1 MSSDT
6 SATGKIPALEPET
19 DPAAPAARQASGLVS
34 LAPGPGR
41 DVATRSL
48 VRPGPGQHEPAGR
61 DQTAD
66 RDHGRF
72 QTADR
77 DLMVHEP
84 REPGRG
90 RGLTVVAMAGIGI
103 AILIMITASLVRSGW
118 MRPSLVMPMVGP
130 PWEIPIRQVSA
141 DLVTYALWLAALL
154 GAGGVVA
161 GLLAIHR
168 GARMSARMLLVAGL
182 ITVAVLTMLPPAGS
196 TDALDYATYG
206 RLLALGH
213 SPYVTTPAYL
223 RHIHDAFAHS
233 VPRVWDHYVSVY
245 GPLATMEQF
254 LAAKLGGASAARIAF
269 WLKLWDSAA
278 FVIVAV
284 VLDRLLRHN
293 PAQRLR
299 AHLLWTVNP
308 LLLWDLVAAGHLD
321 VLAVMA
327 GLLGLLA
334 LGEQPAAGRA
344 GHPGHPGLVR
354 VLAAGALLGIAADIK
369 IDYVLFGLGAAWA
382 LRRSLPALAL
392 AGAAALA
399 VLVPSYAYF
408 GTPAVWALLSRRNQ
422 SSADNFYR
430 VLIPHGWHH
439 DLGMIATILVVGV
452 AVLALRRLPPG
463 AVTRPAIR
471 PTVALCAAW
480 LFLWPYQ
487 LPWYDAMIICVLIL
501 YPASRLDWL
510 VLGRLAAGTIS
521 NMPGNPYLQRSRL
534 LLVTDHFA
542 VRALAP
548 IIMLAAAITLV
559 ALCLRGHWKLRNAP
573 GPEHTALEN
582 AGLLTPAVDPV
593 S

>member
-6 SATGKIPALEPET
+6 SATGEVPALEPEAF
-19 DPAAPAARQASGLVS
+19 PAAPAARQASGLTA
-34 LAPGPGR
+34 LAPGPAR
-41 DVATRSL
+41 DVAVRARS
-48 VRPGPGQHEPAGR
+48 RPASDEPGPAGR
-61 DQTAD
+61 D
-66 RDHGRF
+66 
-72 QTADR
+72 
-77 DLMVHEP
+77 P

-90 RGLTVVAMAGIGI
+90 RGLAVLAGAGIGA
-103 AILIMITASLVRSGW
+103 AILIMIAVSLVRGGW
-118 MRPSLVMPMVGP
+118 MLPPVVMPAAGP
-130 PWEIPIRQVSA
+130 PWEIPVRHVSA

-154 GAGGVVA
+154 GTGGVVA
-161 GLLAIHR
+161 GLLAVHR
-168 GARMSARMLLVAGL
+168 GARLSARILLVAGL
-182 ITVAVLTMLPPAGS
+182 MTVAVLTVLPPTGS

-206 RLLALGH
+206 RLVALGH

-223 RHIHDAFAHS
+223 RHLHNAFALS

-254 LAAKLGGASAARIAF
+254 LAAKLGGASAARVTF

-278 FVIVAV
+278 FAVVAI
-284 VLDRLLRHN
+284 VLDRVLRRN
-293 PAQRLR
+293 PARRLR

-308 LLLWDLVAAGHLD
+308 LLLWDIVAAGHLD
-321 VLAVMA
+321 VLAVAA
-327 GLLGLLA
+327 GLLGLLV
-334 LGEQPAAGRA
+334 LGEHPALDR
-344 GHPGHPGLVR
+344 PGLVR

-382 LRRSLPALAL
+382 LRRSVLALAL

-408 GTPAVWALLSRRNQ
+408 GTPAVRALLSRRNQ

-430 VLIPHGWHH
+430 ALLPHGWHH
-439 DLGMIATILVVGV
+439 DFGLIATVLVVAV
-452 AVLALRRLPPG
+452 AILALRRLPRG
-463 AVTRPAIR
+463 ALTRPAIR

-487 LPWYDAMIICVLIL
+487 LPWYDAMLICVLIL

-521 NMPGNPYLQRSRL
+521 NMPGNPYLQHSL
-534 LLVTDHFA
+534 LLWHIDHFA
-542 VRALAP
+542 VRVLTP
-548 IIMLAAAITLV
+548 IVLLAAAAAFV
-559 ALCLRGHWKLRNAP
+559 ALCLSGRWKVRDAP
-573 GPEHTALEN
+573 GPGHAAGEN
-582 AGLLTPAVDPV
+582 AGMPARAAEPV

>member
-6 SATGKIPALEPET
+6 SATGEIPALEPEAGPT
-19 DPAAPAARQASGLVS
+19 APATRQASGLAA
-34 LAPGPGR
+34 LAPGPASGVLPLGGV
-41 DVATRSL
+41 DPA
-48 VRPGPGQHEPAGR
+48 PAGHEPAGR
-61 DQTAD
+61 DYGHHEPA
-66 RDHGRF
+66 G
-72 QTADR
+72 R
-77 DLMVHEP
+77 DLITGEAW
-84 REPGRG
+84 RPGRG
-90 RGLTVVAMAGIGI
+90 RGLTVVAAAGIGI
-103 AILIMITASLVRSGW
+103 AILIMIAVSLVRGGW
-118 MRPSLVMPMVGP
+118 MLPPLVMPAVGP
-130 PWEIPIRQVSA
+130 PWEIPIQHVSA

-154 GAGGVVA
+154 GTGGVVA

-168 GARMSARMLLVAGL
+168 GARLSARILLVAGL
-182 ITVAVLTMLPPAGS
+182 ITVAVLTVLPPVGS

-206 RLLALGH
+206 RLVAVGH
-213 SPYVTTPAYL
+213 SPYLTTPVYL
-223 RHIHDAFAHS
+223 RHMHDVFAHS

-254 LAAKLGGASAARIAF
+254 LAAKLGGASAARITF
-269 WLKLWDSAA
+269 WLKLWNSAA
-278 FVIVAV
+278 FAIVAV

-293 PAQRLR
+293 PPRRLR

-327 GLLGLLA
+327 GLLGLLV
-334 LGEQPAAGRA
+334 LGEQPAGGR
-344 GHPGHPGLVR
+344 PGLVR
-354 VLAAGALLGIAADIK
+354 VLAAGALLGIATDIK

-392 AGAAALA
+392 AGGAALA

-408 GTPAVWALLSRRNQ
+408 GTPAVRALLSRRNQ
-422 SSADNFYR
+422 SSADTLYR
-430 VLIPHGWHH
+430 LFLPHGWHH

-452 AVLALRRLPPG
+452 AILALRRLPPG

-471 PTVALCAAW
+471 PTVAICAAW

-521 NMPGNPYLQRSRL
+521 NMPGNPYLQHSL
-534 LLVTDHFA
+534 LLWHIDHLA
-542 VRALAP
+542 VRVLTP
-548 IIMLAAAITLV
+548 MVMLAAAVAFV
-559 ALCLRGHWKLRNAP
+559 ALCLGGHWKLRDTP
-573 GPEHTALEN
+573 GPGPMALEN
-582 AGLLTPAVDPV
+582 VGRPARAADPV

>member
-6 SATGKIPALEPET
+6 SATGEIPALEPEAGPT
-19 DPAAPAARQASGLVS
+19 APATRRASGLAA
-34 LAPGPGR
+34 LAPGP
-41 DVATRSL
+41 A
-48 VRPGPGQHEPAGR
+48 PGVVPLSPAEPASVELAPAGHEPAGR
-61 DQTAD
+61 D
-66 RDHGRF
+66 HGR
-72 QTADR
+72 
-77 DLMVHEP
+77 HEP
-84 REPGRG
+84 ASQDLITGEARRPGRG
-90 RGLTVVAMAGIGI
+90 RGLTVLAAAGIGI
-103 AILIMITASLVRSGW
+103 AILIMITVSLVRSGW
-118 MRPSLVMPMVGP
+118 MLPPLVMPAVGP
-130 PWEIPIRQVSA
+130 PWEIPIRHVSA

-154 GAGGVVA
+154 GTGGVVA

-168 GARMSARMLLVAGL
+168 GARLSARVLLVAGL
-182 ITVAVLTMLPPAGS
+182 ITVAVLTVLPPVGS

-206 RLLALGH
+206 RLVALGH
-213 SPYVTTPAYL
+213 SPYVTTPVYL
-223 RHIHDAFAHS
+223 RHLHNAFAHS

-254 LAAKLGGASAARIAF
+254 LAAKLGGASAARITF

-278 FVIVAV
+278 FAIVAV

-293 PAQRLR
+293 PARRLR

-327 GLLGLLA
+327 GLLGLVV
-334 LGEQPAAGRA
+334 LGEQPAEGR
-344 GHPGHPGLVR
+344 PGLMR

-382 LRRSLPALAL
+382 LRRSLPAVAL

-408 GTPAVWALLSRRNQ
+408 GTPAVRALLSRRNQ

-430 VLIPHGWHH
+430 LFLPHGWHH
-439 DLGMIATILVVGV
+439 DLGMIATILVIGV
-452 AVLALRRLPPG
+452 AILALRRLPPG

-487 LPWYDAMIICVLIL
+487 LPWYDAMLICVLVL

-521 NMPGNPYLQRSRL
+521 NMPGNPYLQHSRL
-534 LLVTDHFA
+534 LWLTDHFA
-542 VRALAP
+542 VRVLTP
-548 IIMLAAAITLV
+548 MVMLVAAAAFV
-559 ALCLRGHWKLRNAP
+559 ALCLSGHWKLRDAPEP
-573 GPEHTALEN
+573 GPAVLEN
-582 AGLLTPAVDPV
+582 AGLPARAADPV

>member
-6 SATGKIPALEPET
+6 SATGEIPALEPET
-19 DPAAPAARQASGLVS
+19 DPTAPAARLASGWAA
-34 LAPGPGR
+34 LASGPAG
-41 DVATRSL
+41 DLGSQSL
-48 VRPGPGQHEPAGR
+48 VRSAPAQPAPAGRDHGRHEPAGR
-61 DQTAD
+61 DLII
-66 RDHGRF
+66 G
-72 QTADR
+72 
-77 DLMVHEP
+77 EP
-84 REPGRG
+84 GWPGRG
-90 RGLTVVAMAGIGI
+90 GGLTVVAAAGIGI
-103 AILIMITASLVRSGW
+103 AILIMIAASLVRSGW
-118 MRPSLVMPMVGP
+118 MRPPLVMPAAGP
-130 PWEIPIRQVSA
+130 PWEISIRHVSA

-168 GARMSARMLLVAGL
+168 GARPSARMLLVAGL
-182 ITVAVLTMLPPAGS
+182 ITVAVLTVLPPAGS

-223 RHIHDAFAHS
+223 RHIHDTFAHS

-254 LAAKLGGASAARIAF
+254 LAAKLGGASAARITF

-278 FVIVAV
+278 FVVVAV

-327 GLLGLLA
+327 GLLGLLV
-334 LGEQPAAGRA
+334 LGEQPAAGR
-344 GHPGHPGLVR
+344 PGLAR
-354 VLAAGALLGIAADIK
+354 VVAAGALLGVAADIK
-369 IDYVLFGLGAAWA
+369 IDYMLFGLGAAWA

-408 GTPAVWALLSRRNQ
+408 GTPAVRALLSRRNQ

-430 VLIPHGWHH
+430 VFVPHGWHH

-452 AVLALRRLPPG
+452 AILALRRLPPG

-487 LPWYDAMIICVLIL
+487 LPWYDAMIICVLVL

-521 NMPGNPYLQRSRL
+521 NMPGNPYLQHSRL
-534 LLVTDHFA
+534 VVLSDHFA
-542 VRALAP
+542 VRVLAP
-548 IIMLAAAITLV
+548 MVMLAAAVALV
-559 ALCLRGHWKLRNAP
+559 ALCVRGRWKLRDAP
-573 GPEHTALEN
+573 GPEHLALEN
-582 AGLLTPAVDPV
+582 AGRAARAADPV

>member
-6 SATGKIPALEPET
+6 RATGEIPALEPEAGPT
-19 DPAAPAARQASGLVS
+19 PPAARQASGLAALV
-34 LAPGPGR
+34 PGPARGV
-41 DVATRSL
+41 VAQGL
-48 VRPGPGQHEPAGR
+48 AKPAPAEHEPAGR
-61 DQTAD
+61 AHGHHESAGH
-66 RDHGRF
+66 DHGHH
-72 QTADR
+72 QSADR
-77 DLMVHEP
+77 DLIT
-84 REPGRG
+84 RELRGPGRG
-90 RGLTVVAMAGIGI
+90 RGLTVVAAVGIGI
-103 AILIMITASLVRSGW
+103 AILIMIAVSLVRGGW
-118 MRPSLVMPMVGP
+118 MLPPVVMPAAGP
-130 PWEIPIRQVSA
+130 PWEIPIRQVSP

-154 GAGGVVA
+154 GTGGVAA

-168 GARMSARMLLVAGL
+168 GARLSARILLVAGL
-182 ITVAVLTMLPPAGS
+182 MAMAVLTVLPPTGS

-206 RLLALGH
+206 RLVALGH
-213 SPYVTTPAYL
+213 SPYVTTPVYL
-223 RHIHDAFAHS
+223 RHLHNSFALS

-254 LAAKLGGASAARIAF
+254 LAAKLGGASAARITF

-278 FVIVAV
+278 FAVVAV
-284 VLDRLLRHN
+284 VLDRLLRRN

-327 GLLGLLA
+327 GLLGLLV
-334 LGEQPAAGRA
+334 LGEQPAAGRPSLA
-344 GHPGHPGLVR
+344 R
-354 VLAAGALLGIAADIK
+354 VLASGALLGIAADIK
-369 IDYVLFGLGAAWA
+369 INFMLFGLGAAWA

-408 GTPAVWALLSRRNQ
+408 GTPAVRALLSRRNQ

-430 VLIPHGWHH
+430 ALLPHSWHH
-439 DLGMIATILVVGV
+439 DFGMIATVLVVGV
-452 AVLALRRLPPG
+452 AILALRRLPPG

-487 LPWYDAMIICVLIL
+487 LPWYDAMLICVLIL

-510 VLGRLAAGTIS
+510 VLGRLAAGTIA
-521 NMPGNPYLQRSRL
+521 NMPGNPYLQHSL
-534 LLVTDHFA
+534 LLWHIDHLA
-542 VRALAP
+542 VRVLAP
-548 IIMLAAAITLV
+548 VVMLAAAIAFV
-559 ALCLRGHWKLRNAP
+559 ALCLRGNWTLRDALRP
-573 GPEHTALEN
+573 GPTAPEN
-582 AGLLTPAVDPV
+582 AGQPTRAADPV
-593 S
+593 P

>member
-6 SATGKIPALEPET
+6 SATGEIPGLEPET
-19 DPAAPAARQASGLVS
+19 GPTALAAHQASS
-34 LAPGPGR
+34 FAALAP
-41 DVATRSL
+41 
-48 VRPGPGQHEPAGR
+48 HEPAGR
-61 DQTAD
+61 DLIT
-66 RDHGRF
+66 
-72 QTADR
+72 
-77 DLMVHEP
+77 
-84 REPGRG
+84 REARSPGRG
-90 RGLTVVAMAGIGI
+90 TALTVVAAAGIGL
-103 AILIMITASLVRSGW
+103 AILIMIGASLVRGGW
-118 MRPSLVMPMVGP
+118 MLPPLVMPAVGP
-130 PWEIPIRQVSA
+130 PWEIPIRHVSA

-154 GAGGVVA
+154 GTGGVVA

-168 GARMSARMLLVAGL
+168 GARLSARILLVAGL
-182 ITVAVLTMLPPAGS
+182 IAVAVLTVLPPAGS

-213 SPYVTTPAYL
+213 SPYLTTPVHL
-223 RHIHDAFAHS
+223 RHLHNTFAHS

-254 LAAKLGGASAARIAF
+254 VAAKLGGASAARITF

-278 FVIVAV
+278 FAVVAV
-284 VLDRLLRHN
+284 VLDRLLRHR

-327 GLLGLLA
+327 GLLGLLV
-334 LGEQPAAGRA
+334 LGEQHAAARPA
-344 GHPGHPGLVR
+344 LVR
-354 VLAAGALLGIAADIK
+354 VLAAGALLGVAADIK
-369 IDYVLFGLGAAWA
+369 IDYLLFGLGAAWA
-382 LRRSLPALAL
+382 LRRSLTGLAL

-408 GTPAVWALLSRRNQ
+408 GMPAIRALLSRRNQ

-430 VLIPHGWHH
+430 VFLPHGWHH
-439 DLGMIATILVVGV
+439 DLGMIAAVLVVAV
-452 AVLALRRLPPG
+452 AILALRRLPPG

-471 PTVALCAAW
+471 PTVALSAAW

-487 LPWYDAMIICVLIL
+487 LPWYDAMLICVLVL

-521 NMPGNPYLQRSRL
+521 NMPGNPYLQHSHL
-534 LLVTDHFA
+534 LLATDHFA

-548 IIMLAAAITLV
+548 MVMLAAAGIFV
-559 ALCLRGHWKLRNAP
+559 ALCLRGRWNLRDDP
-573 GPEHTALEN
+573 GPGH
-582 AGLLTPAVDPV
+582 PAVSDV
-593 S
+593 QAAGV

>member
-1 MSSDT
+1 M
-6 SATGKIPALEPET
+6 L
-19 DPAAPAARQASGLVS
+19 AA
-34 LAPGPGR
+34 
-41 DVATRSL
+41 
-48 VRPGPGQHEPAGR
+48 
-61 DQTAD
+61 
-66 RDHGRF
+66 
-72 QTADR
+72 
-77 DLMVHEP
+77 
-84 REPGRG
+84 
-90 RGLTVVAMAGIGI
+90 AGIGI
-103 AILIMITASLVRSGW
+103 AILIMIAASLVRSGW
-118 MRPSLVMPMVGP
+118 MMPHLVMPAAGP
-130 PWEIPIRQVSA
+130 PWEIPIRHVSA
-141 DLVTYALWLAALL
+141 DLVAYALWLAALL
-154 GAGGVVA
+154 GTGGVAA

-168 GARMSARMLLVAGL
+168 GARLSARILLVAGL
-182 ITVAVLTMLPPAGS
+182 LAVAVLTVLPPNGS

-206 RLLALGH
+206 RLVALGH

-223 RHIHDAFAHS
+223 RQMHNAFAYS

-254 LAAKLGGASAARIAF
+254 LAAKLGGASAARITF

-278 FVIVAV
+278 FAVVAV
-284 VLDRLLRHN
+284 VVDRLLRHN
-293 PAQRLR
+293 QAQRLR

-308 LLLWDLVAAGHLD
+308 LLLWDIVAAGHLD

-327 GLLGLLA
+327 GLLGLLV
-334 LGEQPAAGRA
+334 LGEQPAAGR
-344 GHPGHPGLVR
+344 PGLVR

-369 IDYVLFGLGAAWA
+369 INYVLFGLGAAWA

-408 GTPAVWALLSRRNQ
+408 GTPAVRALLSRRNQ

-430 VLIPHGWHH
+430 AFLPHGWHH

-452 AVLALRRLPPG
+452 AILALRRLPPG

-487 LPWYDAMIICVLIL
+487 LPWYDAMLISVLVL

-521 NMPGNPYLQRSRL
+521 NMPGNPYLQHSL
-534 LLVTDHFA
+534 LLWHIDHFA
-542 VRALAP
+542 VRVLTP
-548 IIMLAAAITLV
+548 VVMLAAAAAFV
-559 ALCLRGHWKLRNAP
+559 ALCLSGHWKLRDAP
-573 GPEHTALEN
+573 GPEHTARQN
-582 AGLLTPAVDPV
+582 AGLPARTADPV